1 MMPTSRPEPVAGHDQ
16 AGGAPLNA
24 KPVRQTI
31 VEMAGG
37 YLTDHPGR
45 RPAAPG
51 PADRMAR

>member
-51 PADRMAR
+51 PDRARP